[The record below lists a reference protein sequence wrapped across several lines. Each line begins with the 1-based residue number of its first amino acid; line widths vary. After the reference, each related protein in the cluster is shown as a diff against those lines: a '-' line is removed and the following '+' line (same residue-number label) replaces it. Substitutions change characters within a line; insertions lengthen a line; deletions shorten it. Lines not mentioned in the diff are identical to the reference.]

1 LIENPTNFSLSD
13 FTAPNM
19 KIFTLEEA
27 NSLLPT
33 VRGTLLKIQRAHKRL
48 AVYRAE
54 AKKASEG
61 AERGGGGLVDGPFY
75 AELLMKL
82 TELMNNLE
90 SLGVELKDLE
100 RGLVDFPSLREGRV
114 VLLCWQVGEG
124 DEVEWWHDV
133 DAGFAGRTPL

>member
-1 LIENPTNFSLSD
+1 
-13 FTAPNM
+13 M

-27 NSLLPT
+27 NTLLPT
-33 VRGTLLKIQRAHKRL
+33 VRGVLLKIQHGHKRL
-48 AVYRAE
+48 AVYSAE
-54 AKKASEG
+54 AKKASAG
-61 AERGGGGLVDGPFY
+61 ADRGGGGLVDGPFY